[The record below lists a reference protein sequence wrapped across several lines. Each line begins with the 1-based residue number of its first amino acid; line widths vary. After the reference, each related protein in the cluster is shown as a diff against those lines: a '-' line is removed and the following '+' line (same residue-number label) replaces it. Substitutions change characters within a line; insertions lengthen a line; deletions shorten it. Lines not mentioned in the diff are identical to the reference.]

1 MRQATQALAGAN
13 GQVLEACRETF
24 ADRDRLKIEVDR
36 RIVKDELLR
45 AIPPGGS
52 NYGPKKTWTD
62 TALLRNEFAK
72 QARFTPVRSVLMRAA
87 HSVQTLKPCFMMSP
101 LSLAKFLTPERLV
114 NIGDEVT
121 PGMTLARLDS
131 TDYRLSLES
140 AEAEVKAAQSSLKQA
155 EADERRNA
163 ALNEKGVVSDASY
176 DKKKAAADE
185 ARGRAERALRSL
197 ALASNQLAYT
207 DLVAT
212 ETGVVTALP
221 VEVGQVVSA
230 GQLIAR
236 VARLDELEAVV
247 SIPESRIDGDRTAAA
262 TVTLWADGGRVYDAK
277 LREVSP
283 QADPATRTYRARYSL
298 IRPDAAITLG
308 KTATVHLAS
317 PGAGERAK
325 LPLAAVFKD
334 QGRPSVWL
342 IDEARGRLIKTSVEV
357 SAWTETSAI
366 IFGGLTTGEKVVA
379 AGVHKL
385 DAGTPV
391 RIVEVVQ

>member
-1 MRQATQALAGAN
+1 MGPDMSATSTFIFGKAHASRLARPVFAAGALMAMAAGLAGCQSESAPYVAAP
-13 GQVLEACRETF
+13 QPVRAASVTF
-24 ADRDRLKIEVDR
+24 SSA
-36 RIVKDELLR
+36 
-45 AIPPGGS
+45 
-52 NYGPKKTWTD
+52 TD
-62 TALLRNEFAK
+62 T
-72 QARFTPVRSVLMRAA
+72 RSY
-87 HSVQTLKPCFMMSP
+87 TGTIKPRYVSDLGFRVSG
-101 LSLAKFLTPERLV
+101 KIVERLV
-114 NIGDEVT
+114 NIGDKVK
-121 PGMTLARLDS
+121 PGMTLARLDA

-155 EADERRNA
+155 DADEGRYA
-163 ALNEKGVVSDASY
+163 ALNKKSWVSDASY
-176 DKKKAAADE
+176 DQKKAAADE
-185 ARGRAERALRSL
+185 ARGRAERAVRSL
-197 ALASNQLAYT
+197 ALARNQLAYT

-212 ETGVVTALP
+212 ESGVVTALP

-247 SIPESRIDGDRTAAA
+247 SIPESRIDDERAATA

-283 QADPATRTYRARYSL
+283 QADPATRTYQARYSL

-334 QGRPSVWL
+334 QGHPSVWL
-342 IDEARGRLIKTSVEV
+342 IDEARGRLIKTGVEV
-357 SAWTETSAI
+357 SEWTETSAI
-366 IFGGLTTGEKVVA
+366 VSGGLTTGQKVVA
-379 AGVHKL
+379 VGVHKL
-385 DAGTPV
+385 DAAMAV
-391 RIVEVVQ
+391 RIVEVAQ